1 MAATDSRIR
10 SDLLTMVF
18 RSDYSWLTAR
28 LRYKLGCRYNAE
40 DVASEAFT
48 QLAAMPTLQE
58 VKEPRAMLTTI
69 ANRVMYELSRRR
81 DLERAY
87 MEALALAPEACHP
100 SPEEQHLLMESLLAV
115 DKALEGLSVNARSAF
130 LYSQLDGLTYA
141 QIGELLGVSAAR
153 VRQYMVKA
161 LRCCY
166 EAALHEQGI

>member
-48 QLAAMPTLQE
+48 QLAAMPTL
-58 VKEPRAMLTTI
+58 
-69 ANRVMYELSRRR
+69 
-81 DLERAY
+81 AY

-166 EAALHEQGI
+166 EAARHEQGI